1 MRGETGG
8 LDPQDW
14 EAFRAEAYRLVD
26 AGIMR
31 MRDAG
36 SYPWQA
42 VPQDV
47 RDGYEIGA
55 GTGASA
61 ARIETEVLPY
71 HGGNTHPRFWG
82 WVQGSGLPSDML
94 AGIAGSVIN
103 ANVGGRDHGAVYMER
118 AVIDWARHEMG
129 MPEGTS
135 GVLVTGTSQATV
147 LAFAAARA
155 QVLEGVRKTG
165 QAGRRLVAYAGQG
178 VHNATVKAVELLG
191 IGTDNL
197 HYVPL
202 RNGQLDADALRT
214 AVALDRADGAIPF
227 LVVGT
232 AGTVDLG
239 LYDDLDALAD
249 AAADEGLWLHVDGAF
264 GAWAQLAEAPWGGLT
279 RGIGRAD
286 SIALDFHKWMY
297 VGYDCGLVLMR
308 DQAAQRAA
316 FAARPAYLQGA
327 DRGLAGGDP
336 WYCDYGVDLSRGNR
350 ALKVWYGLEMFG
362 RDAFAAAITDN
373 CRMARL
379 MADEVQARPLM
390 QLGMDPVSA
399 ICVFSAR
406 GDLPGE
412 AQSALNQQIAETLQ
426 ETGEA
431 VFSTTNVG
439 GIIMLRAAITNHRTR
454 ADDVR
459 GAIAAVAGLADQLA

>member
-1 MRGETGG
+1 M
-8 LDPQDW
+8 DPQDW
-14 EAFRAEAYRLVD
+14 DAFRDEAYRLVD
-26 AGIMR
+26 TGIAR

-36 SYPWQA
+36 AYPWQP
-42 VPQDV
+42 VPEDV
-47 RDGYEIGA
+47 RAGYQIGDGV
-55 GTGASA
+55 SA
-61 ARIETEVLPY
+61 ARVERDVLPY

-82 WVQGSGLPSDML
+82 WVQGSGLASDML
-94 AGIAGSVIN
+94 SGIAGSVLN

-118 AVIDWARHEMG
+118 AVIDWARREMG

-155 QVLEGVRKTG
+155 RALEDVRKAG
-165 QAGRRLVAYAGQG
+165 LAGRRLVAYAGQG
-178 VHNATVKAVELLG
+178 VHSSSTKAVELLG

-197 HYVPL
+197 QYIAM
-202 RNGQLDADALRT
+202 RDGQIDVDALRA
-214 AVALDRADGAIPF
+214 AVARDRADGALPF

-232 AGTVDLG
+232 AGSVDLG
-239 LYDDLDALAD
+239 LFDDLDALAD

-264 GAWAQLAEAPWGGLT
+264 GAWAQLAEAPWSDLT
-279 RGIGRAD
+279 AGIGRAD

-308 DQAAQRAA
+308 DEAAQRAA
-316 FAARPAYLQGA
+316 FAARPAYLTGA

-350 ALKVWYGLEMFG
+350 ALKIWYALEMFG
-362 RDAFAAAITDN
+362 REAFAAAITDN

-379 MADEVQARPLM
+379 MADEVRARPEM
-390 QLGMDPVSA
+390 HLGMEPVSA

-406 GDLPGE
+406 GGLESE
-412 AQSALNQQIAETLQ
+412 AQSALNQRIAETLQ

-431 VFSTTNVG
+431 VFSTTSVD
-439 GIIMLRAAITNHRTR
+439 GITMLRAAITNHRTR
-454 ADDVR
+454 AEDVR
-459 GAIAAVAGLADQLA
+459 AAMAAVDRLAGALA